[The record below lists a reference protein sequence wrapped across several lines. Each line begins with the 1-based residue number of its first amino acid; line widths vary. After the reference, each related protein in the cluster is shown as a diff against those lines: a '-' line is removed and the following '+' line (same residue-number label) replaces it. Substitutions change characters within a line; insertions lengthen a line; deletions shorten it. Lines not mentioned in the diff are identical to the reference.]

1 MLAPKYARL
10 IVVELRLRLIQML
23 ISATQLGPVV
33 QSIEAAACLRAPL
46 GGHGLVL
53 IQILT
58 DWDAPIV
65 I

>member
-1 MLAPKYARL
+1 
-10 IVVELRLRLIQML
+10 ML

-58 DWDAPIV
+58 DWDAPVV